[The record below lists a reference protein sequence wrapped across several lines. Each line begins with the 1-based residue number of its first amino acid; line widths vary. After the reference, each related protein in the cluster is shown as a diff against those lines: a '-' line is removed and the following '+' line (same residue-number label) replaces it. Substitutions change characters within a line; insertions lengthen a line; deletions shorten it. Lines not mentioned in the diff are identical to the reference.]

1 MNTGPCP
8 AIKVRVELI
17 AEVIVLTP
25 SLQQSLVWEDPGGG
39 RGDQLQYSCLENPRI
54 PRSLAGYGHGVR
66 HD

>member
-25 SLQQSLVWEDPGGG
+25 SLQQSLVWEDPW
-39 RGDQLQYSCLENPRI
+39 RR
-54 PRSLAGYGHGVR
+54 A
-66 HD
+66 